1 MIIQRSPFS
10 LASGESLVGMGWEPD
25 RGYVEALPPPLEALR
40 RHGERFPQV

>member
-10 LASGESLVGMGWEPD
+10 LASLVGMGWEPD